1 MKASEL
7 HLSDTNSA
15 DDSDGRTW
23 GLDGGLFWVVAAGS
37 FLSVAVLL
45 VMFSVVHQSFTA
57 SAAISAMPVAFSIT
71 YVLAFRKG
79 KPAGYDRD
87 LLETWINGAALTPD
101 PQTVLKHPL
110 LQSRNGSTQFVH

>member
-15 DDSDGRTW
+15 DDSNGRTW

-45 VMFSVVHQSFTA
+45 VMFSLVHQSFTA
-57 SAAISAMPVAFSIT
+57 SAAVASIPTALSIT

-87 LLETWINGAALTPD
+87 LLETWMNGDVLTPD
-101 PQTVLKHPL
+101 PQTELKHPL
-110 LQSRNGSTQFVH
+110 LQLRNGFTQFVR